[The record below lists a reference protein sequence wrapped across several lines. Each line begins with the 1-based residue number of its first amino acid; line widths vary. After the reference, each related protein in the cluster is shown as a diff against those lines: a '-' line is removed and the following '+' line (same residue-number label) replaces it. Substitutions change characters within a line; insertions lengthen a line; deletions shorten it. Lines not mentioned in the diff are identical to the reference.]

1 MEWSHGTLIKIV
13 SLNFFSESDTTMLS
27 TVDLITPSMLFTS
40 SSEEAGRGPGAGS
53 GSSSSRREGQV
64 QVAKE
69 GANVSTTNS
78 LSLARPIGTLSCQT
92 GKQYETDFK

>member
-53 GSSSSRREGQV
+53 GSSSNRREGQE
-64 QVAKE
+64 AKE

-92 GKQYETDFK
+92 GKQNETDFK